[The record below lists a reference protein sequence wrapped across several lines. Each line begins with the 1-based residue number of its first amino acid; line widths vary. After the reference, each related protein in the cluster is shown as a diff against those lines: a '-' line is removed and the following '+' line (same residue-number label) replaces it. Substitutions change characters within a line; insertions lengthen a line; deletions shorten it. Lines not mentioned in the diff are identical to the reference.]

1 MIVTYQTSNLIAP
14 CCHESHKTD
23 SKATPGR
30 DGFAF
35 VLAAYTATGSLGLV
49 LSVGSAVLLT
59 EVAGGEDH

>member
-1 MIVTYQTSNLIAP
+1 M
-14 CCHESHKTD
+14 
-23 SKATPGR
+23 ATPER

-59 EVAGGEDH
+59 EVAAVEGH